1 MSRTRIGRMT
11 PDARREQLLRAGM
24 RLFEGGA
31 YEEISIDDI
40 ARSADV
46 SKGLLYHY
54 FPTKR
59 DFFVAAV
66 ASSVDEL
73 TELLRFDATL
83 SPEEQADASIDTFL
97 DYVEARPTGFTAIF
111 RTRGGGDPELMG
123 IIAGARR
130 RRLEFILA
138 GLARLVG
145 EPVERV
151 RTPVLEAA
159 TEGWMFFAEGVVLRW
174 LERGDIDREQVHALL
189 RAALAHVLSI
199 ADAAQPLEAAGR

>member
-11 PDARREQLLRAGM
+11 PHARREQLLRAGIL
-24 RLFEGGA
+24 LFDGHS

-73 TELLRFDATL
+73 TELLQHDPSL
-83 SPEEQADASIDTFL
+83 SPDEQADASIDTFL
-97 DYVEARPTGFTAIF
+97 EYVEGRPSGFTAVF
-111 RTRGGGDPELMG
+111 RTRGGGDPELIS
-123 IIAGARR
+123 IIADARR
-130 RRLEFILA
+130 RRLEFILQ
-138 GLARLVG
+138 GLARVAG
-145 EPVERV
+145 EPVERL

-159 TEGWMFFAEGVVLRW
+159 TEGWMYFAEGVVLRW
-174 LERGDIDREQVHALL
+174 LERGDIDRAQVHALL
-189 RAALAHVLSI
+189 KAALAQVLTI
-199 ADAAQPLEAAGR
+199 ADAAQPLPAR

>member
-24 RLFEGGA
+24 RLFEGGS
-31 YEEISIDDI
+31 YEDISIDDI

-73 TELLRFDATL
+73 TELLRFDSSL
-83 SPEEQADASIDTFL
+83 SSDEQADASIDTFL
-97 DYVEARPTGFTAIF
+97 DYVEARPAGFTVVF
-111 RTRGGGDPELMG
+111 RTRGGGDPELMR
-123 IIAGARR
+123 IIAEARR
-130 RRLEFILA
+130 RRLEFILQ

-145 EPVERV
+145 EPVERHAHAGA
-151 RTPVLEAA
+151 RGGHRGLD
-159 TEGWMFFAEGVVLRW
+159 VLR
-174 LERGDIDREQVHALL
+174 RGG
-189 RAALAHVLSI
+189 RAALAR
-199 ADAAQPLEAAGR
+199 AR